1 MDIFNP
7 GSLAYVL
14 ALGSNLCFA
23 AGSLVFA
30 HYSKTISVPWMNCF
44 KAVVALLSGVVFVLV
59 AYGSE
64 VHSMALIWP
73 FLLSGLVGLNIADL
87 FLLKSFS
94 EIGASRSL
102 MLFGFSPLILGVI
115 GRFLF
120 GQDFQLF
127 RLFAI
132 FALIGCLLTFSYER
146 YRSQGHWEVRGLIN
160 AMLGVFLDSIGTI
173 LTRYGFDHAPDIE
186 PLQGHVYRC
195 LGAAIGFVVLAQF
208 WPFQF
213 FSRMT
218 RLSKAAW
225 VYLLLGSFAGCFLSL
240 ALYLTAVRHG
250 HLASISAISVTSP
263 LFAALMEAA
272 IHRKKPSR
280 YLLAA
285 FGMFLVG
292 FWILVLAE

>member
-1 MDIFNP
+1 VDLIQP

-30 HYSKTISVPWMNCF
+30 HYSKTISVAWMNCF
-44 KAVVALLSGVVFVLV
+44 KACVALSAGLVFVLLV
-59 AYGSE
+59 YGTE
-64 VHSMALIWP
+64 VHPWVSIWP
-73 FLLSGLVGLNIADL
+73 FLLSGLIGLNLADL
-87 FLLKSFS
+87 FLLKSFA

-115 GRFLF
+115 GRYFF
-120 GQDFQLF
+120 NQDFELF
-127 RLFAI
+127 RLLAI

-146 YRSQGHWEVRGLIN
+146 YQVQGNWEIRGLIN
-160 AMLGVFLDSIGTI
+160 AMLGVFLDAIGTI

-195 LGAAIGFVVLAQF
+195 IGAVLGFVVLARF
-208 WPFQF
+208 WPFDF
-213 FSRMT
+213 FGRMK

-225 VYLLLGSFAGCFLSL
+225 IYLLLGSFAGCFLSL
-240 ALYLTAVRHG
+240 ALYLTAVRYG
-250 HLASISAISVTSP
+250 HLASLSAIAVTSP
-263 LFAALMEAA
+263 LFAALLEAG
-272 IHRKKPSR
+272 IHRRKPSK

-292 FWILVLAE
+292 LWILVLAE